1 MKRLLALSF
10 ALLFFVVAITPAFA
24 EESEGPL
31 MVSLDTEWS
40 SARYVAAPGYGTL
53 WTLQWGAWKDT
64 NITGDT
70 AKRWWSHSMIANFA
84 TYPLTE
90 AVVTIRVLR
99 VRLFPILPLNLVPG
113 AAPAKFTSIVE
124 SLPYVDILN
133 SGDAWTSV
141 GYYNG
146 WYVIHLGTIES
157 GQTKKFLMNWWT
169 RSDVYSWAFQLNLWY
184 LPSA

>member
-1 MKRLLALSF
+1 MIMKKVLMVSSF
-10 ALLFFVVAITPAFA
+10 ALLLFVLVIPPALA
-24 EESEGPL
+24 EDEGPH
-31 MVSLDTEWS
+31 MEALDDEWS
-40 SARYVAAPGYGTL
+40 SAGYVPAPGYGTL

-64 NITGDT
+64 YIAGDT
-70 AKRWWSHSMIANFA
+70 ARRWWSHSIITNLA

-90 AVVTIRVLR
+90 AVVTIRVRR
-99 VRLFPILPLNLVPG
+99 VRLNSAEGPLVPEVG
-113 AAPAKFTSIVE
+113 LFPNREA

-133 SGDAWTSV
+133 SGDAWTSI

-146 WYVIHLGTIES
+146 WYVIHLGTIEA

-169 RSDVYSWAFQLNLWY
+169 RSDVYSWGFQLNLWY